1 MSLPLFTGGRLRA
14 GIVGSQAARDEAE
27 ANYRSSV
34 LSAMREVSDSL
45 IACSKNVGVRDATGR
60 VVDAR
65 KIALDLIEETFVNGA
80 ASYLEVLYNDQQ
92 LFGAELKNS
101 RARLDVL
108 LAVVD
113 LYRALGGGWDKS
125 SVPAPIHPM
134 K

>member
-1 MSLPLFTGGRLRA
+1 M
-14 GIVGSQAARDEAE
+14 
-27 ANYRSSV
+27 
-34 LSAMREVSDSL
+34 
-45 IACSKNVGVRDATGR
+45 
-60 VVDAR
+60 VDAR